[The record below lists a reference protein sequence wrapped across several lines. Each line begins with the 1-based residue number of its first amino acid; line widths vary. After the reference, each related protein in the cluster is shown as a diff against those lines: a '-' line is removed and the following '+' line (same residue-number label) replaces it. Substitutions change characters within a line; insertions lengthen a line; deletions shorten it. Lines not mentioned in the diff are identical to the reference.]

1 MRGPERLIIKKK
13 GPIKTESIR
22 NSGHD
27 PQDLPQDLLILRILW
42 LNDSNDGQRLVSVA
56 SSVTCQKKHSDG
68 RRDAFLGQV
77 GPLVR

>member
-13 GPIKTESIR
+13 GPIKTEGIR
-22 NSGHD
+22 NSGPD
-27 PQDLPQDLLILRILW
+27 PQDLLTLRILW